1 MLNEKEVA
9 GKLKALADST
19 VLCAMDIK
27 ALAAEFR
34 TLMEHKEYAKAK
46 NRYDTA
52 LNIAV
57 ALELPEHTKEELFGK
72 RDDSGHLTENGLFSH
87 ELVQK
92 AYYMVA
98 VKGQE
103 TG

>member
-9 GKLKALADST
+9 GKLN
-19 VLCAMDIK
+19 

-46 NRYDTA
+46 NRYDMA

-98 VKGQE
+98 IKGQE

>member
-9 GKLKALADST
+9 GKLN
-19 VLCAMDIK
+19 

-57 ALELPEHTKEELFGK
+57 ALELPEHTKRNCL
-72 RDDSGHLTENGLFSH
+72 
-87 ELVQK
+87 
-92 AYYMVA
+92 
-98 VKGQE
+98 E
-103 TG
+103 TGRFRAFDGKWIVLT

>member
-9 GKLKALADST
+9 GKLN
-19 VLCAMDIK
+19 

-52 LNIAV
+52 LNIACSWSCRSIQ
-57 ALELPEHTKEELFGK
+57 K
-72 RDDSGHLTENGLFSH
+72 RNCLENGTIR
-87 ELVQK
+87 
-92 AYYMVA
+92 
-98 VKGQE
+98 GI
-103 TG
+103 

>member
-9 GKLKALADST
+9 GKL
-19 VLCAMDIK
+19 K

-72 RDDSGHLTENGLFSH
+72 RDDSGHLTEN
-87 ELVQK
+87 
-92 AYYMVA
+92 A
-98 VKGQE
+98 GQE
-103 TG
+103 PGCQAAGAWRRVHCRGQSG

>member
-9 GKLKALADST
+9 GKLN
-19 VLCAMDIK
+19 

-57 ALELPEHTKEELFGK
+57 ALELPSIHRSIQK
-72 RDDSGHLTENGLFSH
+72 RNCLENGTIR
-87 ELVQK
+87 
-92 AYYMVA
+92 
-98 VKGQE
+98 GI
-103 TG
+103 

>member
-9 GKLKALADST
+9 GKLN
-19 VLCAMDIK
+19 

-57 ALELPEHTKEELFGK
+57 ALELPEHLSTAALLDVLGTLTTREELVEECNK
-72 RDDSGHLTENGLFSH
+72 I
-87 ELVQK
+87 
-92 AYYMVA
+92 VA
-98 VKGQE
+98 NRE
-103 TG
+103 

>member
-9 GKLKALADST
+9 GKLN
-19 VLCAMDIK
+19 

-57 ALELPEHTKEELFGK
+57 ALELL
-72 RDDSGHLTENGLFSH
+72 
-87 ELVQK
+87 
-92 AYYMVA
+92 
-98 VKGQE
+98 
-103 TG
+103 

>member
-9 GKLKALADST
+9 GKLN
-19 VLCAMDIK
+19 

-72 RDDSGHLTENGLFSH
+72 RDDSGHLTETDCSRMSLSR
-87 ELVQK
+87 K
-92 AYYMVA
+92 PI
-98 VKGQE
+98 
-103 TG
+103 TWWR

>member
-9 GKLKALADST
+9 GKLN
-19 VLCAMDIK
+19 

-52 LNIAV
+52 LNTAV